1 MISLAA
7 CDNLPLYIQ
16 TSSLLQVSQILS
28 PLLAGDFTFGIGML
42 QFVFGNFPVISNSYA
57 TPLIIFESLTTSPIL
72 APRVV
77 SSLDGKTV
85 KAYIEKFDITEED
98 ERKYL
103 YSPKKLSLDVYKTTE
118 YWSIL
123 LYINECHSIIDFAPT
138 GSVNAIRPDIL
149 TKLLNEILILEGLV

>member
-1 MISLAA
+1 MIIPSTIREDIDQNSDQELSHRTFNG
-7 CDNLPLYIQ
+7 CVYLHYVKNGETIKIPL
-16 TSSLLQVSQILS
+16 
-28 PLLAGDFTFGIGML
+28 
-42 QFVFGNFPVISNSYA
+42 NH
-57 TPLIIFESLTTSPIL
+57 IINKYKEYF
-72 APRVV
+72 AP
-77 SSLDGKTV
+77 
-85 KAYIEKFDITEED
+85 YIEKFDITEED